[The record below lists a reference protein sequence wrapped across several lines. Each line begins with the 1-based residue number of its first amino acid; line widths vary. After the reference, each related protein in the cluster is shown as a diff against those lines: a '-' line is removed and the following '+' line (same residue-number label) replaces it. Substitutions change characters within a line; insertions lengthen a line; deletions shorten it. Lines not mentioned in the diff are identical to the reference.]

1 MRSNKKQFLLFII
14 SGGISAFINIF
25 SRAILSIFFE
35 FKISIIFAYCIGMI
49 TAYVLSRKFVFISQ
63 HNLTKSFLAFT
74 IINLIAI
81 VQTYFIS
88 IWVKEIVLPFFGI
101 KFLIELISHSIG
113 VAFPV
118 FTSFVGHKY
127 ISFGKITK

>member
-1 MRSNKKQFLLFII
+1 MHSNKKQFFLFII
-14 SGGISAFINIF
+14 SGGIAAFINIL
-25 SRAILSIFFE
+25 SRAILSIFFD
-35 FKISIIFAYCIGMI
+35 FKISIIYAYCVGMI
-49 TAYVLSRKFVFISQ
+49 VAYILSRKFVFLSN
-63 HNLTKSFLAFT
+63 HSLSKSFIAFT

-88 IWVKEIVLPFFGI
+88 VWFKEIILPFFGV
-101 KFLIELISHSIG
+101 KLLIELISHAIG

>member
-1 MRSNKKQFLLFII
+1 MQLNKKQFLLFII
-14 SGGISAFINIF
+14 SGGIAAFINIL

-35 FKISIIFAYCIGMI
+35 FQISIIYAYCVGMI
-49 TAYVLSRKFVFISQ
+49 VAYILSRKFVFMSN
-63 HNLTKSFLAFT
+63 HSVSKSFIAFT
-74 IINLIAI
+74 LINLIAI

-88 IWVKEIVLPFFGI
+88 VWFKEIVLPFFGV
-101 KFLIELISHSIG
+101 KFFIELISHSIG

-118 FTSFVGHKY
+118 FTSFIGHKY

>member
-1 MRSNKKQFLLFII
+1 MHSNKKQFFLFII
-14 SGGISAFINIF
+14 SGGIAAFINIL

-35 FKISIIFAYCIGMI
+35 FKISIIYAYCLGMI
-49 TAYVLSRKFVFISQ
+49 VAYTLSRKFVFISN
-63 HNLTKSFLAFT
+63 HSLSKSFIAFT

-88 IWVKEIVLPFFGI
+88 VWFKEIILPFFGV
-101 KFLIELISHSIG
+101 KLLIELISHSIG